1 MQPPE
6 LDNPTLDTV
15 LPLARQLTLL
25 DKVRLIENLLPDIK
39 GSLAAEEQHRQEVV
53 KSAMMASESAFAR
66 LWDNEEDAAYDQ
78 L

>member
-66 LWDNEEDAAYDQ
+66 VWDNEEDAAYDQ